1 MASIKLSDVSVK
13 FSMYTASGRS
23 LKKQLMRATTGGRI
37 VSDAGH
43 VVVEALRDISLELK
57 LGDRL
62 ALIGHNGAGKTTL
75 LRVLAGVYE
84 PVSGYIDVQGRV
96 APLFDIGV
104 GIDPEATGYENIR
117 LRGTLLGIPRQKL
130 DEQAQEIVDFAELGD
145 YMNMP
150 VRTYSSGMTLRL
162 AFAISTCVTPEILLM
177 DEYLSVGDAKFMHKA
192 EERMERLVASAGI
205 MVLASHSTELVQRMC
220 NCALW
225 LDGGT
230 VRGFGP
236 ATVLLEEYLRD
247 KG

>member
-1 MASIKLSDVSVK
+1 MASVKLSGVNVS
-13 FSMYTASGRS
+13 FAMYTATGRS

-37 VSDAGH
+37 VSDSGH
-43 VVVEALRDISLELK
+43 VVVEALRDISLELNH
-57 LGDRL
+57 GDRL

-75 LRVLAGVYE
+75 LRVLAGAYE

-117 LRGTLLGIPRQKL
+117 LRGTLLGIPRRKL
-130 DEQAQEIVDFAELGD
+130 DELTEEIVDFAELGD

-150 VRTYSSGMTLRL
+150 VRTYSSGMMLRL

-177 DEYLSVGDAKFMHKA
+177 DEYLSVGDARFMHKA
-192 EERMERLVASAGI
+192 EERMERLIAGAGI

-220 NCALW
+220 NRALW

-236 ATVLLEEYLRD
+236 ASELLEEYLREQ
-247 KG
+247 G

>member
-1 MASIKLSDVSVK
+1 MASIKLSGVSVK

-43 VVVEALRDISLELK
+43 VVVEALRDVSLELK

-84 PVSGYIDVQGRV
+84 PISGSIDVRGRV

-117 LRGTLLGIPRQKL
+117 LRGALLGIPRQKL

-150 VRTYSSGMTLRL
+150 VRTYSSGMMLRL

-177 DEYLSVGDAKFMHKA
+177 DEYLSVGDARFIHKA
-192 EERMERLVASAGI
+192 EERMERLIASAGI

-220 NCALW
+220 NYALW

-236 ATVLLEEYLRD
+236 TSELLEEYLRD
-247 KG
+247 QG